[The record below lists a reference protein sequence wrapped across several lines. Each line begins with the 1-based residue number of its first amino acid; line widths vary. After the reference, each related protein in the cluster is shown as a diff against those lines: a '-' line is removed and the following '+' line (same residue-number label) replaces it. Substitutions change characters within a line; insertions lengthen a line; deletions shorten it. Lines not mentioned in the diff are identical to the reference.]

1 MGEVPE
7 ITSCSLSELALKL
20 KTVVRDSFSSPV
32 WVRAEISELYENAN
46 GNCYL
51 ELIEKSGDKIVAR
64 QKAVVLSF
72 TYRML
77 KPYFE
82 ENTGIAFSAGIS
94 VLVACVYDFH
104 EIYGLS
110 LHIKDV
116 EPSYTVGEAAR
127 RKLEILRR
135 LSDEGVA
142 DMNRQLLL
150 PLVPNRV
157 AIISSATAAG
167 YGDFVDQLTHN
178 GYQYKFYHRLFPA
191 VMQGNATEESV
202 IAALDTIFAH
212 YDDFDVVVII
222 RGGGATAELAAFDNY
237 AIALHCAQFPLPII
251 VGIGHQRDDTV
262 LDAVA
267 YRSVKTP
274 TAAAEFL
281 IDAMRQ
287 AEMELDGH
295 IQALAGNV
303 QTIMEEYRQGLRT
316 HAMKLRYAVQ
326 TFSHHRRSDL
336 QTIKMELVDAFRK
349 RMFAENRKA
358 DAVENRVK
366 MLNPAILLKK
376 GYTLTLK
383 NGRIVTSKTSL
394 SQGDTIETLFSD
406 GSVWSVVDKN
416 KNRR

>member
-7 ITSCSLSELALKL
+7 ITSCSLSNALKL
-20 KTVVRDSFSSPV
+20 KTVMRDSFH
-32 WVRAEISELYENAN
+32 RLCGCAEISELYENAN

-167 YGDFVDQLTHN
+167 YGDFVDQLTHS
-178 GYQYKFYHRLFPA
+178 GYQYKFYHRLFRL
-191 VMQGNATEESV
+191 S
-202 IAALDTIFAH
+202 
-212 YDDFDVVVII
+212 
-222 RGGGATAELAAFDNY
+222 
-237 AIALHCAQFPLPII
+237 
-251 VGIGHQRDDTV
+251 
-262 LDAVA
+262 
-267 YRSVKTP
+267 S
-274 TAAAEFL
+274 
-281 IDAMRQ
+281 AM
-287 AEMELDGH
+287 
-295 IQALAGNV
+295 
-303 QTIMEEYRQGLRT
+303 
-316 HAMKLRYAVQ
+316 
-326 TFSHHRRSDL
+326 
-336 QTIKMELVDAFRK
+336 
-349 RMFAENRKA
+349 
-358 DAVENRVK
+358 
-366 MLNPAILLKK
+366 LLSR
-376 GYTLTLK
+376 L
-383 NGRIVTSKTSL
+383 
-394 SQGDTIETLFSD
+394 
-406 GSVWSVVDKN
+406 
-416 KNRR
+416 